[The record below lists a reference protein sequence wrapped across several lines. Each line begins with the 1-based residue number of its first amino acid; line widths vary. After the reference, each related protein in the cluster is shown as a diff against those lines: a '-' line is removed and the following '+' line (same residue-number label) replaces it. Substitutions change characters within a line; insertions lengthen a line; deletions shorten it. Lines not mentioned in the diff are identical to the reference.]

1 MRKIFV
7 LIDIACIV
15 AVLSGCKKITQ
26 DQLIKGLWKVNTVYI
41 DSSTTNYLNTLPHF
55 TNGND
60 CCAYKLDFE
69 ADNTVIAYYLAYDN
83 FEKIVAGNFEVTG
96 YNLVFIKVD
105 SFMDGTFKITQPT
118 IRKRKLNC
126 DNNHIKAFDGTPL
139 DTAATVI
146 EMEKI

>member
-7 LIDIACIV
+7 AISVVCSV
-15 AVLSGCKKITQ
+15 AVFSGCKKITQ

-41 DSSTTNYLNTLPHF
+41 DSSTTNYLTTLPHF
-55 TNGND
+55 TDGND

-96 YNLVFIKVD
+96 YNEVFIKVD
-105 SFMDGTFKITQPT
+105 SFMDGTFKITQPSL
-118 IRKRKLNC
+118 RKRKLNSES
-126 DNNHIKAFDGTPL
+126 NHIKANDGTPL